1 MYSLCIS
8 FLEKYSLC
16 TLLKIQ
22 QQFLQFVMSTLKH
35 VLDRWCGLT
44 STDAGAGWEK
54 RRLETE
60 SASGIS
66 MKLPVIIL
74 NRAYE

>member
-8 FLEKYSLC
+8 LLEKYSLC

-44 STDAGAGWEK
+44 STDAGGWLGKKGSWK
-54 RRLETE
+54 RKALLE
-60 SASGIS
+60 SA
-66 MKLPVIIL
+66 
-74 NRAYE
+74 